1 MNYATD
7 WGRIFQSFLDW
18 LFTFLKKK
26 NISRSDFWQF
36 QKQIPN
42 DFISFQ
48 LQLKDTLCVLSFV
61 VKKKKKSIPIS
72 ILKKDEVLFQFT
84 WVFHCRSAVLREM

>member
-1 MNYATD
+1 MLLTGEGFSKVFYID
-7 WGRIFQSFLDW
+7 SS
-18 LFTFLKKK
+18 TFLKK

-61 VKKKKKSIPIS
+61 IKKKIHS
-72 ILKKDEVLFQFT
+72 
-84 WVFHCRSAVLREM
+84 H